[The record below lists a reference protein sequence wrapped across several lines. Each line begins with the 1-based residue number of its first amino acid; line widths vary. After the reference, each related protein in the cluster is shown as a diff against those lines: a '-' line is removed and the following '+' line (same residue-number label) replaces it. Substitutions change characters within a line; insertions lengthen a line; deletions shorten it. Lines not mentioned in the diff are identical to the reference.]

1 MALILLRVFLTLG
14 EMKRKSSRVSQP
26 CVVNSKAMIIQTLVV
41 LANLLEP
48 LCSAMELVDLQLSAT
63 PVGTLPVRN

>member
-1 MALILLRVFLTLG
+1 VVDG
-14 EMKRKSSRVSQP
+14 QP
-26 CVVNSKAMIIQTLVV
+26 CVVNSKAMIIHTLVV

-48 LCSAMELVDLQLSAT
+48 HCSAMELVDLQLSAT